1 MADKTPSTTP
11 RIAISFGSG
20 SAGSNTAKNTNTSK
34 SKPPSS
40 LGKRSRSSALGHHS
54 DSDSDDGFHRNG
66 RHEKITEFGGD
77 KPEKKRAKELV
88 IDKQQNRDWKSEL
101 RAKRG
106 GGKNL
111 LPPEVQAQRRG
122 EDIGAKTEPADSENK
137 IQWGLSVRKRKPS
150 EEAPS
155 ESTPPSP
162 GRNGSSG
169 DNSGTNRNDVSDRA
183 PKQDED
189 QEAIDALMGKKRK
202 DADTHT
208 IPRSE
213 TDAYKDDVKERVG
226 VNSTLEDYDAIP
238 DGEFGAALLRGMG
251 WDGKLR
257 GPKLKASEERRQ
269 NQLGLGA
276 KKLKDAEDLG
286 QWDHGGRK
294 KDSRPPRLADYRREE
309 EKKKAERR
317 ERRGEGYREERDR
330 DHRRDDRRDDRRYDD
345 YDRRHKDSHRDRGH
359 HSSRR

>member
-1 MADKTPSTTP
+1 MTDKTPSTAP
-11 RIAISFGSG
+11 RIAISFGTS
-20 SAGSNTAKNTNTSK
+20 SNTAKNATTSK

-40 LGKRSRSSALGHHS
+40 LGKRSRPSALGHNS
-54 DSDSDDGFHRNG
+54 DSDSDSGFHRNG
-66 RHEKITEFGGD
+66 RHEQITEIGGD
-77 KPEKKRAKELV
+77 KPERKRAKELV
-88 IDKQQNRDWKSEL
+88 IERQQNRDWKSEL

-106 GGKNL
+106 NGKNL
-111 LPPEVQAQRRG
+111 LPPEVQAQRRSEG
-122 EDIGAKTEPADSENK
+122 VDAATTEPADPEK
-137 IQWGLSVRKRKPS
+137 EIQWGLSVRKRKTND
-150 EEAPS
+150 EARD
-155 ESTPPSP
+155 ENIPPSP
-162 GRNGSSG
+162 ARNGSSSNNVGTSSNG
-169 DNSGTNRNDVSDRA
+169 DSEPA
-183 PKQDED
+183 QKPDED

-208 IPRSE
+208 IPRTE
-213 TDAYKDDVKERVG
+213 TDAYRDDVKQRVG
-226 VNSTLEDYDAIP
+226 ETSTLEDYEAIP

-251 WDGKLR
+251 WDGKMR

-309 EKKKAERR
+309 EKKKAERK
-317 ERRGEGYREERDR
+317 ERRGDGYREERDR
-330 DHRRDDRRDDRRYDD
+330 DRRRDDRRYDD
-345 YDRRHKDSHRDRGH
+345 YDRRHRDSHRDRDH